1 MHASGFTQPG
11 DGVMDVS
18 NLPELRGSAELQA
31 GDRLVARVAYELT
44 STLAAGARSQRE
56 ALIQPL
62 IELEDLFDYTANA
75 GDLALVMANGAR
87 WPIRLEPIFGAAGDL
102 SCFTY
107 RATLLPDET
116 P

>member
-1 MHASGFTQPG
+1 MR
-11 DGVMDVS
+11 
-18 NLPELRGSAELQA
+18 LPEPRGSAELRA

-44 STLAAGARSQRE
+44 LAPATGAGSQRE

-62 IELEDLFDYTANA
+62 IELEELFDYTAEA
-75 GDLALVMANGAR
+75 PDLALVMANGAR

-107 RATLLPDET
+107 RATILCGEP
-116 P
+116 

>member
-1 MHASGFTQPG
+1 MR
-11 DGVMDVS
+11 
-18 NLPELRGSAELQA
+18 LPEQRGSAELQA

-44 STLAAGARSQRE
+44 SAPAADADSQCE

-62 IELEDLFDYTANA
+62 VELEDLFDYTAEA
-75 GDLALVMANGAR
+75 PDLALVMANGAR

-107 RATLLPDET
+107 RAIILSGET
-116 P
+116 S